1 MSRSRISTRTR
12 CTLRRMTE
20 TTVEAPAQDPYRAGY
35 EKIER
40 IIVTTGN
47 EIAGHDIIAYL
58 AIVRGIVV
66 RATSIGKGILGSFK
80 ALGGGNIR
88 EFTEV
93 CEAARHDAYQQMI
106 QHAQEVGADAIIG
119 MRYDACEFVQGST
132 EVLVYGTAVKLMR
145 TPPR

>member
-1 MSRSRISTRTR
+1 MSESQ
-12 CTLRRMTE
+12 
-20 TTVEAPAQDPYRAGY
+20 PAAADEQNPYRAGY
-35 EKIER
+35 EKIET

-47 EIAGHDIIAYL
+47 EVAGHQITGYL

-93 CEAARHDAYQQMI
+93 CEAARHDAYAAMME
-106 QHAQEVGADAIIG
+106 HAKELGADAVIG
-119 MRYDACEFVQGST
+119 MRYDATEFAQGST
-132 EVLVYGTAVKLMR
+132 EVLVYGTAVRLM
-145 TPPR
+145 PLLPK

>member
-1 MSRSRISTRTR
+1 MAEQTID
-12 CTLRRMTE
+12 
-20 TTVEAPAQDPYRAGY
+20 APTQDPYRAGY
-35 EKIER
+35 ERIER

-47 EIAGHDIIAYL
+47 EVAGHDIVAYI

-106 QHAQEVGADAIIG
+106 DHATAVGADAIIG
-119 MRYDACEFVQGST
+119 MRYDACDFVQTST
-132 EVLVYGTAVKLMR
+132 EVLAYGTAVKLMR
-145 TPPR
+145 SQPK